1 MEDPEITAL
10 QQIGRIMVPLDPDA
24 RRRILDYLQDRW
36 GAQQFLDV
44 DELVE
49 TPDAID
55 LDAIRAIGAEYA
67 EGFRQ
72 ALDATAARI
81 QAAVDAVATGL
92 ANLTRT
98 TQGDGR

>member
-1 MEDPEITAL
+1 MEDPEVTAL
-10 QQIGRIMVPLDPDA
+10 QQIGRIMVDLDTDA

-36 GAQQFLDV
+36 GAQQLLAV

-49 TPDAID
+49 IDEPSPAFSALVDAI
-55 LDAIRAIGAEYA
+55 
-67 EGFRQ
+67 
-72 ALDATAARI
+72 AAHLQGSI
-81 QAAVDAVATGL
+81 DAVAAGL